1 MTIEALVR
9 SAVAVLRPYVAG
21 TTVDQARRKY
31 GLEQIIKLSS
41 NENPMGSSPRAMAAV
56 RNLTNLNIYVDDDYS
71 VLRQKIATANGVPF
85 DGVVLGHGS
94 NEILSFLFATF
105 LNAGDEVVMATPT
118 FSLYRSNA
126 FANSAIPVE
135 IPSVNG
141 AHDLPAMF
149 AAITPKTKLMVICD
163 PNNPTGTQVDRKAFA
178 EFVAQLPD
186 NIVLV
191 LDQAYREYA
200 ENGVEGAEILRAR
213 PNTIVLRTASK
224 VWGLAALRFGYA
236 MTSPEIALPAIAAV
250 EAALDDIEFLE
261 LSVNTNRS
269 ERLRLEKAFA
279 GLGLSTYPSEAN
291 FLAVTVPSTAT
302 EAYDGLLQRGVIVRS
317 GDGLSMPGYLRI
329 TIGTPEQNTILLAV
343 MADFLA
349 EHSAK
354 HGQIA

>member
-1 MTIEALVR
+1 
-9 SAVAVLRPYVAG
+9 
-21 TTVDQARRKY
+21 
-31 GLEQIIKLSS
+31 
-41 NENPMGSSPRAMAAV
+41 
-56 RNLTNLNIYVDDDYS
+56 
-71 VLRQKIATANGVPF
+71 
-85 DGVVLGHGS
+85 
-94 NEILSFLFATF
+94 
-105 LNAGDEVVMATPT
+105 
-118 FSLYRSNA
+118 
-126 FANSAIPVE
+126 
-135 IPSVNG
+135 
-141 AHDLPAMF
+141 
-149 AAITPKTKLMVICD
+149 
-163 PNNPTGTQVDRKAFA
+163 
-178 EFVAQLPD
+178 
-186 NIVLV
+186 
-191 LDQAYREYA
+191 
-200 ENGVEGAEILRAR
+200 
-213 PNTIVLRTASK
+213 
-224 VWGLAALRFGYA
+224 
-236 MTSPEIALPAIAAV
+236 LPAIAAV